1 MRLYELIKE
10 VAETSLPDMEI
21 TGLTSDTRAEVTE
34 GSIFVCIKGNTFDGH
49 DAAFDCV
56 KNGAKVEQSNKSPK
70 VEFQQYTIDE
80 EAFDFIDNLEDLTL
94 EKFGS
99 RWDGHSYIIGSFPT
113 LDILGDSHKVNVIFE
128 NSFDG
133 STPIRAT
140 YCMLRI
146 MCQNQLST
154 VWRENPCVV
163 KLMHTRSVV
172 AKITQA
178 KEIMANVQSY
188 IKDYTASA
196 EKLVGKRLNN
206 KEIDQILTE
215 YLKISEAESEK
226 EQERL
231 LDTKNNIIK
240 LVDLE
245 DHENF
250 KGTAWGLVN
259 SVTNYNSH
267 RDPRRSSK
275 EDWAQKRFFQNAQGS
290 LYSLANL
297 ALAA

>member
-1 MRLYELIKE
+1 MTNTEILQEKGFFFPVSTTELFTSYGKEARLKAVINSD
-10 VAETSLPDMEI
+10 SLDILGYVSPRY
-21 TGLTSDTRAEVTE
+21 TPV
-34 GSIFVCIKGNTFDGH
+34 
-49 DAAFDCV
+49 
-56 KNGAKVEQSNKSPK
+56 SN
-70 VEFQQYTIDE
+70 E

-113 LDILGDSHKVNVIFE
+113 LDILGDSHRVNVIFE

-146 MCQNQLST
+146 ICQNQLST